1 MVSKLS
7 RESQRG
13 SPYGEGARY
22 RGLKAHARRTAT
34 THLTWLRKWKPS
46 LALPYG
52 KHPWGLPIRFSRIN
66 TSLYGS
72 RQGFTREFH
81 LLDASSNPTGVPT
94 WISHEQ
100 RETCSVYV
108 DSKEGSLEEAL
119 SSVQLFPR
127 PKRWSTTSYGLGERG
142 KALRITLL
150 YRFPRLPEQETEMNF
165 SQSRRKEDDAKSG
178 AMRWGMRACEGH
190 TPGIQRRVQE
200 CFYQNGASTYPD
212 DDIP

>member
-127 PKRWSTTSYGLGERG
+127 PKRWSTTSYGARRKGQSVEDHLTLPFSAASGARNRDEFFAKPKERG
-142 KALRITLL
+142 
-150 YRFPRLPEQETEMNF
+150 
-165 SQSRRKEDDAKSG
+165 
-178 AMRWGMRACEGH
+178 WC
-190 TPGIQRRVQE
+190 
-200 CFYQNGASTYPD
+200 
-212 DDIP
+212 